1 MVSRAVSG
9 VAVNVSSPLQVGWP
23 SVHAVPGFGVTDPT
37 LSTVT
42 AVSLGRMVT
51 VIANVTVPPL
61 GATVIGT
68 PVGDPVPVGDP
79 HVDPALGV
87 HVQAAPAASSGGSG
101 SASENVPEAVA
112 LLPGLVTVTV

>member
-1 MVSRAVSG
+1 M
-9 VAVNVSSPLQVGWP
+9 AVNVFSPSQVGCP
-23 SVHAVPGFGVTDPT
+23 SVHSVPGLGVTRPT

-51 VIANVTVPPL
+51 VMVNVTLPPL

-68 PVGDPVPVGDP
+68 PVGDPVPVRGLAAGDP

-101 SASENVPEAVA
+101 RGSENVPEAVA
-112 LLPGLVTVTV
+112 LVPRL